1 MNRIL
6 YIILSSLFLFV
17 NVSADTFTVA
27 LKKAYENN
35 SELNAERQSLNISE
49 QEHNLSLIHI

>member
-27 LKKAYENN
+27 LKKAYNN
-35 SELNAERQSLNISE
+35 I
-49 QEHNLSLIHI
+49 